1 MTNSENRR
9 RLPATARLLA
19 RVISDPD
26 KPEVEEQELKLASNN
41 VHAVYSRSMR
51 NGKVLLLSEEET
63 EALGTED
70 ADNAF
75 KDVDTM
81 LQLSPANK
89 VEEPVVTQAN
99 VKQFAEDAV
108 AEQLEKIAPNR
119 IQQLIEEIAP
129 FRIANIFANYGR
141 NHVEQVMEAYG
152 PEQIERLIEETVPEK
167 IEGVIEEVVKDRVA
181 SRLEELLPDG
191 LETHVSELV
200 RDELQGAFGYAVTR
214 KIRKLI
220 RAELELALAE

>member
-99 VKQFAEDAV
+99 VKQFAEDAAAARRTIQAAGSGFAFQFV
-108 AEQLEKIAPNR
+108 EGLLTKALRTGQWILLDEINR
-119 IQQLIEEIAP
+119 W
-129 FRIANIFANYGR
+129 
-141 NHVEQVMEAYG
+141 
-152 PEQIERLIEETVPEK
+152 K
-167 IEGVIEEVVKDRVA
+167 K
-181 SRLEELLPDG
+181 
-191 LETHVSELV
+191 
-200 RDELQGAFGYAVTR
+200 TR
-214 KIRKLI
+214 KEKAFSPQ
-220 RAELELALAE
+220 RAKN